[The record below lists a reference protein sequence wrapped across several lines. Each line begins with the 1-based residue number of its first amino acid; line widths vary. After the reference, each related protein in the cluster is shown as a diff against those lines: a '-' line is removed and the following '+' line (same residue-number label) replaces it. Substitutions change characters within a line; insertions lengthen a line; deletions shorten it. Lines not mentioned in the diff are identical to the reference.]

1 MDDILK
7 EKEEIVNSLAT
18 KKEEY
23 EAKLREAGT
32 TTDWK
37 LPVLSMIVVGSISAL
52 VASNFEGWP
61 RIAAFFITWF
71 GIFAPG
77 SYIVVKR
84 IKAKLKEEIKRV
96 DHQLEEARID
106 LARIRRRVEE

>member
-1 MDDILK
+1 MDDILI
-7 EKEEIVNSLAT
+7 EKEEIVNSLKAR
-18 KKEEY
+18 KEEY
-23 EAKLREAGT
+23 ETKLRDAGS

-37 LPVLSMIVVGSISAL
+37 LPVLSMIVVGSISAF

-61 RIAAFFITWF
+61 RIVAFFATWF

-84 IKAKLKEEIKRV
+84 IEKNLKKELKIIE
-96 DHQLEEARID
+96 HQLEEARIE